1 MYVSQLTVGLGL
13 LNFPSEKFRPKKT
26 PKKLKTAIL
35 FPARHPPKGDVQY
48 ACIWRQQLRVLCAQ
62 MLMKYGTRILEKC
75 ITLAYMFYVTLYY
88 IILYLL

>member
-62 MLMKYGTRILEKC
+62 MLMKYGTRILDDMLV
-75 ITLAYMFYVTLYY
+75 ID
-88 IILYLL
+88 IIFL